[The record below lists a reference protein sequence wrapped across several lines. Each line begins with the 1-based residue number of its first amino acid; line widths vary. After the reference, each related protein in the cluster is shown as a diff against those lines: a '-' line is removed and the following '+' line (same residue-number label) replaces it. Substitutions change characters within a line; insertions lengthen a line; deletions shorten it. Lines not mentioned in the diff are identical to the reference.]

1 MNISIT
7 PELERFLR
15 AKIDSGMYESPSEVF
30 REALR
35 LLAEQDELREK
46 IDRNI
51 EMRSNPPTRGEI
63 IRAERLKEEIVR
75 LNNIAGE
82 IGSTHQD
89 TRNDAQRGREAWR
102 ITSDAGILAGK
113 PCIRGMRIRVA
124 DILEMLAHGASRADI
139 LADFPY
145 LEDGD
150 ITAALDYAA
159 SAVDHRLIKAA

>member
-7 PELERFLR
+7 PELEKLVQ
-15 AKIDSGMYESPSEVF
+15 AKVKSGMYQSASEVF

-35 LLAEQDELREK
+35 LLVEQDERRGKLEHD
-46 IDRNI
+46 IQTGLDQV
-51 EMRSNPPTRGEI
+51 SRGETVS
-63 IRAERLKEEIVR
+63 AEESKQRLAALRTR
-75 LNNIAGE
+75 LIELGYPNADNSA
-82 IGSTHQD
+82 
-89 TRNDAQRGREAWR
+89 RGREAWR
-102 ITSDAGILAGK
+102 ITADANVLAGK
-113 PCIRGMRIRVA
+113 PCIRNMRIRVA

-145 LEDGD
+145 IEDGD

>member
-1 MNISIT
+1 MNVSIT
-7 PELERFLR
+7 PDLEKFVQ
-15 AKIDSGMYESPSEVF
+15 AKVKSGKYQSASEVF

-35 LLAEQDELREK
+35 LLAQHEERREK
-46 IDRNI
+46 LDRDI
-51 EMRSNPPTRGEI
+51 QTGLEQASRGETI
-63 IRAERLKEEIVR
+63 SAEESKQRLAALRARLIE
-75 LNNIAGE
+75 LG
-82 IGSTHQD
+82 HHD
-89 TRNDAQRGREAWR
+89 TPDDSARGRETWR
-102 ITSDAGILAGK
+102 ITADAGILAGK